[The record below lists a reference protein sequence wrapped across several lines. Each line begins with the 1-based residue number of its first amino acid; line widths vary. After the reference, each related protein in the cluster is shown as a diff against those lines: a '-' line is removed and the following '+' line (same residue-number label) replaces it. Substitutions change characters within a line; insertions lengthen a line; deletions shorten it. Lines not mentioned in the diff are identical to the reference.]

1 MQPWGLWA
9 GVAKGTVEAVSL
21 TWLLCRAGRRLCALP
36 LAHVV
41 ETMRPLPIE
50 RIAASPRLVLGLSVI
65 RGSPIPVLDIGALLG
80 EPVTDPQRIVTVRT
94 GERLVGLA
102 VETVIGVRSIEPDML
117 DDLPPLLKDA
127 AGEVV
132 SAIGRLDSE
141 LLLFLSTT
149 RLLPQDMREDVR
161 VNGTALGTT

>member
-1 MQPWGLWA
+1 M
-9 GVAKGTVEAVSL
+9 GVTKSGVEAVSL
-21 TWLLCRAGRRLCALP
+21 AWLLCRAGRRLCALP

-50 RIAASPRLVLGLSVI
+50 KIAGSPQPVLGLSVV
-65 RGSPIPVLDIGALLG
+65 RGSPIPVVDVGALFG
-80 EPVTDPQRIVTVRT
+80 ESETHPQRFVTVRT

-102 VETVIGVRSIEPDML
+102 VEEVVGVRSIDPDML
-117 DDLPPLLKDA
+117 DDLPPLLRDA

-149 RLLPQDMREDVR
+149 RLLPGEMPEGVR
-161 VNGTALGTT
+161 LNGTAQGTT